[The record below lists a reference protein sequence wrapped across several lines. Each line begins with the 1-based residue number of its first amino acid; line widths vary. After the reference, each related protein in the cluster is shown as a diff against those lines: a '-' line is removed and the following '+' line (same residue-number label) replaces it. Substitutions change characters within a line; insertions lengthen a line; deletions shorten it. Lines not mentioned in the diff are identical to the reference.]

1 MKSGAVKW
9 GKKYFVFSSSVGLYA
24 KIFPC
29 FKMGFVLHFVVL
41 KGLIAK
47 FFKSSEMGFVLS
59 FFLLK
64 RLNAKFFYVKFGKNL
79 LSIEMNLGGRKALK
93 KDLKLSGNAGNNCRK
108 F

>member
-1 MKSGAVKW
+1 
-9 GKKYFVFSSSVGLYA
+9 
-24 KIFPC
+24 
-29 FKMGFVLHFVVL
+29 
-41 KGLIAK
+41 
-47 FFKSSEMGFVLS
+47 MGFVLS